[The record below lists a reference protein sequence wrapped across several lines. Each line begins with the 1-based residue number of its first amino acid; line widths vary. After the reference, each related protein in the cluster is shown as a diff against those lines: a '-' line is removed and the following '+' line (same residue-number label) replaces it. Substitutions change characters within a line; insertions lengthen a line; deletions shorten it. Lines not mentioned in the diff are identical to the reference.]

1 MRTKKQLYPDFTAE
15 IEYLR
20 ENGVDQFILHK
31 IIQKHRGNARYNRA
45 LYKRY
50 MVLDNALPIFKRTP
64 RFQQEN
70 PINNKL
76 NDDFFGEIIDF
87 KTGYFAGKPITYSYS
102 KGEEAQKETGGEEA
116 VKAAAQAVT
125 DFTTRNNMYGCDME
139 ITKFASMCGYA
150 GRLMYID
157 TDGNERC
164 MPVPAHE
171 CIFLSETQNIC
182 EPSFALRYYRTE
194 DINGA
199 KRWDVEFYDNAQIHS
214 FKGQLNALEETEV
227 KPHLFDYCPF
237 QGIANNRE
245 MLGDAEKVLTL
256 IDDYDKVLSDNSNE
270 VEAFV
275 HAYLIFEG
283 LRIDD
288 ETIAKGQKS
297 GSFVIPATGT
307 QQGKAYFLTKNINDA
322 FTEHH
327 LERLEKLIYRFSRT
341 PNLSDESF
349 GSASGISLK
358 FKLHGLETKCGMFQ
372 AKMMDAA
379 NYMWKVLAS
388 AWRKKTITVNPLH
401 VTMDFKRNFPL
412 DIQNEAAAA
421 QTLIAAGLP
430 KEFVYSQLSF
440 VDDVDAIMEAIE
452 EEKESTEDYYKEAAD
467 KIKNAIRKKGGE
479 EADENEEN
487 DEEKKPDEQ
496 KKKKQV
502 I

>member
-1 MRTKKQLYPDFTAE
+1 MRTKKQLYPDFSAE
-15 IEYLR
+15 VEYLR
-20 ENGVDQFILHK
+20 ENGVDQMILHK
-31 IIQKHRGNARYNRA
+31 IIQKHRGNARYNRG

-50 MVLDNALPIFKRTP
+50 MVLDNSIPIFKRTP
-64 RFQQEN
+64 RFEQEA

-76 NDDFFGEIIDF
+76 NNDFFSEIIDF
-87 KTGYFAGKPITYSYS
+87 KTGYFAGNPITYSYS

-116 VKAAAQAVT
+116 VKAAAQVVT

-157 TDGNERC
+157 KDGNERC
-164 MPVPAHE
+164 MPTVAHE
-171 CIFLSETQNIC
+171 SIFLSENQNIC
-182 EPSFALRYYRTE
+182 EPEYAIRYYRTE

-199 KRWDVEFYDNAQIHS
+199 KRWEVDFYDDTEVIT
-214 FKGQLNALEETEV
+214 FRGQLTALEEVER

-245 MLGDAEKVLTL
+245 MLGDAEKVMTL

-288 ETIAKGQKS
+288 ETIAKGQKA
-297 GSFVIPATGT
+297 GSFVFPATGT

-388 AWRKKTITVNPLH
+388 AWRKKTVTVNPLH

-440 VDDVDAIMEAIE
+440 VDDVDSIMEAIE
-452 EEKESTEDYYKEAAD
+452 EEKESTEDFYKEAE
-467 KIKNAIRKKGGE
+467 KKLGENSGE
-479 EADENEEN
+479 ETDEDEGNPEE
-487 DEEKKPDEQ
+487 
-496 KKKKQV
+496 KKKQV

>member
-1 MRTKKQLYPDFTAE
+1 MRTKKQLYPDYSAE
-15 IEYLR
+15 VEYLK
-20 ENGVDQFILHK
+20 ENGVDEKILYK
-31 IIQKHRGNARYNRA
+31 IIQKHRGNAKYNHN
-45 LYKRY
+45 LYDRY
-50 MVLDNALPIFKRTP
+50 MVLDGAIPIFKREA
-64 RFQQEN
+64 RFKEEN

-76 NDDFFGEIIDF
+76 NDDYFGEIVDF

-116 VKAAAQAVT
+116 VKEAARTVT

-150 GRLMYID
+150 GRLMYVD
-157 TDGNERC
+157 KDGNERC
-164 MPVPAHE
+164 MATIPHQS
-171 CIFLSETQNIC
+171 IFLSETSNIS
-182 EPSFALRYYRTE
+182 EPDYAVRYYRTE

-199 KRWDVEFYDNAQIHS
+199 KRWNVEFYDDHFVYIY
-214 FKGQLNALEETEV
+214 KGQLNALELME
-227 KPHLFDYCPF
+227 KKLHLFDYCPF

-245 MLGDAEKVLTL
+245 MLGDAEKVINL
-256 IDDYDKVLSDNSNE
+256 IDDFDKVLSDNSNE

-283 LRIDD
+283 LKIDD
-288 ETIAKGQKS
+288 DTLAKGQKTGAFRIPTT
-297 GSFVIPATGT
+297 GS
-307 QQGKAYFLTKNINDA
+307 QQGKAYFLTKNVNDA

-327 LERLEKLIYRFSRT
+327 LERLEKLIYRFSKT

-379 NYMWKVLAS
+379 NYMWKVLSS
-388 AWRKKTITVNPLH
+388 AWHKKTVTVNPLH

-452 EEKESTEDYYKEAAD
+452 EEKESVEDFYKDNE
-467 KIKNAIRKKGGE
+467 NNGEQSENGE
-479 EADENEEN
+479 ESNNKDEQLKENEKN
-487 DEEKKPDEQ
+487 KEQ
-496 KKKKQV
+496 GG
-502 I
+502 

>member
-1 MRTKKQLYPDFTAE
+1 MRNRKQLYPDFSAE
-15 IEYLR
+15 FEYLN
-20 ENGVDQFILHK
+20 EKGVDETILYK
-31 IIQKHRGNARYNRA
+31 IIRKHRGNAKYNKS
-45 LYKRY
+45 LYDRY
-50 MVLDNALPIFKRTP
+50 MVLDGSIPIFKREA
-64 RFQQEN
+64 RFKEEN

-76 NDDFFGEIIDF
+76 NDDYFGEIVDF

-102 KGEEAQKETGGEEA
+102 KGEEAQKETGGETA
-116 VKAAAQAVT
+116 VKAAAEIVT

-157 TDGNERC
+157 KDGNERC
-164 MPVPAHE
+164 MPTLAHE
-171 CIFLSETQNIC
+171 SIFISETQNIC
-182 EPSFALRYYRTE
+182 EPDYSLHYFQTE

-199 KRWDVEFYDNAQIHS
+199 KRWNVEFYDDTYVYIYR
-214 FKGQLNALEETEV
+214 GQLNALELV
-227 KPHLFDYCPF
+227 DKKPHLFDYDPF

-256 IDDYDKVLSDNSNE
+256 IDDFDKVLSDNSNE

-283 LRIDD
+283 LRISD
-288 ETIAKGQKS
+288 EEIAKGQKT

-327 LERLEKLIYRFSRT
+327 LDRLEKLIYRFSKT

-421 QTLIAAGLP
+421 QTLISAGLP

-452 EEKESTEDYYKEAAD
+452 EEKESVEDFYKDSED
-467 KIKNAIRKKGGE
+467 NNENKTDGE
-479 EADENEEN
+479 ESGSET
-487 DEEKKPDEQ
+487 EKEQQPDKQQ
-496 KKKKQV
+496 KKKKV

>member
-1 MRTKKQLYPDFTAE
+1 MRTKKQLYPDYSAE

-20 ENGVDQFILHK
+20 DNGVDQTILRK
-31 IIQKHRGNARYNRA
+31 IIQKHRGNAKYNRE
-45 LYKRY
+45 LYNRY
-50 MVLDNALPIFKRTP
+50 MVLEDSLPIFKRRP
-64 RFQQEN
+64 RFEQEA

-76 NDDFFGEIIDF
+76 NDDFFSEIIDF

-102 KGEEAQKETGGEEA
+102 KGEEAQKDTGGDEA
-116 VKAAAQAVT
+116 VKTAAQTVT

-150 GRLMYID
+150 GRLIYID

-164 MPVPAHE
+164 MPTVAHE
-171 CIFLSETQNIC
+171 SIFLSETQNIS
-182 EPSFALRYYRTE
+182 EPNYAIRYYRTE

-199 KRWDVEFYDNAQIHS
+199 KQWHVEFYDDTNVYT
-214 FKGQLNALEETEV
+214 FRGQLNALEEVEHR
-227 KPHLFDYCPF
+227 PHLFDYCPF

-256 IDDYDKVLSDNSNE
+256 IDDFDKVLSDNSNE

-288 ETIAKGQKS
+288 ETIAKGQKA
-297 GSFVIPATGT
+297 GSFVFPATGT

-327 LERLEKLIYRFSRT
+327 LDRLEKLIYRFSKT

-388 AWRKKTITVNPLH
+388 AWRKKTISVDPLH

-421 QTLIAAGLP
+421 QTLISAGLP

-452 EEKESTEDYYKEAAD
+452 EEKESNEDTYEAAY
-467 KIKNAIRKKGGE
+467 KKLKEQQSKNKNGE
-479 EADENEEN
+479 ES
-487 DEEKKPDEQ
+487 PDEGQ
-496 KKKKQV
+496 QNNNEQV